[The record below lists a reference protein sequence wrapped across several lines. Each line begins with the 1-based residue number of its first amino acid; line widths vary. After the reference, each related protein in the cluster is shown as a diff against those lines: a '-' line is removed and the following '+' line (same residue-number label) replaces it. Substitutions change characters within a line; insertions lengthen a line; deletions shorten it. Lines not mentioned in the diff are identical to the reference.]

1 MGDTIYEGGP
11 LLTVAVTG
19 SMAFDYI
26 MSFPG
31 KFADHI
37 LPEQIQILSV
47 SFLVDSMRRE
57 RGGNAGNIAY
67 NLALLNQP
75 ALLMA
80 TVGEDAP
87 EYIAALRER
96 GVDISGVLQLPREFT
111 ASFFVSTDQSN
122 NQIASF
128 YTGAMAKAGQIS
140 FADQDYPSIKI
151 AIISPN
157 DPTAMVKYVQE
168 CQELN
173 IPYIYDPSQQIPR
186 LSPADLMKGIE
197 GAKILIV
204 NDYEFEMLK
213 KQTGLTD
220 ESMQKLV
227 ETVIIT
233 QGEKG
238 SLIRTSDDCPD
249 KGTYREIHIPPSNPT
264 RMAEPTGVGDA
275 FRAGLITGLMQGY
288 PWEVCGRLGSV
299 AAIYV
304 LEQHGTQRHSYTRRQ
319 FAQRYREAFGDTL
332 ELEDFVSYKK

>member
-1 MGDTIYEGGP
+1 
-11 LLTVAVTG
+11 
-19 SMAFDYI
+19 MAFDYI

-37 LPEQIQILSV
+37 LPDQIQILSV

-57 RGGNAGNIAY
+57 RGGTAGNIAY

-75 ALLMA
+75 VLLMA
-80 TVGEDAP
+80 TVGQDAP
-87 EYIAALRER
+87 EYIVALHER
-96 GVDISGVLQLPREFT
+96 GVDTTGVLQLPNDFT

-140 FADQDYPSIKI
+140 FADQDYKSIKI

-157 DPTAMVKYVQE
+157 DPTAMVKYVRE
-168 CQELN
+168 CHELG

-186 LSPADLMKGIE
+186 LSPADLVKGIE

-204 NDYEFEMLK
+204 NDYEFEMIK
-213 KQTGLTD
+213 RQTRLSNAD
-220 ESMQKLV
+220 IQKMV

-233 QGEKG
+233 RGEKG
-238 SLIRTSDDCPD
+238 SLIRTTEVS
-249 KGTYREIHIPPSNPT
+249 GAGGLSFREVHIPPAQPS
-264 RMAEPTGVGDA
+264 RLAEPTGVGDA
-275 FRAGLITGLMQGY
+275 FRAGLITGLMREY
-288 PWEVCGRLGSV
+288 SWEVCGRLGSV

-304 LEQHGTQRHSYTRRQ
+304 LEQHGSQRHSYARKH
-319 FAQRYREAFGDTL
+319 FAQRYRAAFGDTV
-332 ELEDFVSYKK
+332 ELEDFISYKK

>member
-1 MGDTIYEGGP
+1 M
-11 LLTVAVTG
+11 TVAVTG

-37 LPEQIQILSV
+37 LPDQIQILSV

-57 RGGNAGNIAY
+57 RGGTAGNIAY

-75 ALLMA
+75 VLLMA
-80 TVGEDAP
+80 TVGQDAP

-96 GVDISGVLQLPREFT
+96 GVDTSGVLQLPTDFT

-128 YTGAMAKAGQIS
+128 YTGAMAKAGQLS
-140 FADQDYPSIKI
+140 FADLDYNSIKM

-157 DPTAMVKYVQE
+157 DPAAMVKYVCE
-168 CQELN
+168 CQELD

-186 LSPADLMKGIE
+186 LNPADLVKGIE
-197 GAKILIV
+197 GAKILVV
-204 NDYEFEMLK
+204 NDYEFEMIK
-213 KQTGLTD
+213 KQTGLSSAD
-220 ESMQKLV
+220 IQGMV

-233 QGEKG
+233 QGENG
-238 SLIRTSDDCPD
+238 SLIRTTHISQVGDLSI
-249 KGTYREIHIPPSNPT
+249 REIHVPPAQPR

-275 FRAGLITGLMQGY
+275 FRAGLISGLMRGY

-304 LEQHGTQRHSYTRRQ
+304 LEQHGTQRHSYTRQQ
-319 FAQRYREAFGDTL
+319 FAQRYREAFGDTV
-332 ELEDFVSYKK
+332 ELDDFINYKK